1 MSFEN
6 LVLKSAY
13 DSDEDNILDD
23 FYIPL
28 ISMTMRYDRLAG
40 YFSSTVLAMTAKGM
54 ANFIRNNGKMRLVTC
69 VQLTEQDR
77 KAIESGLAEPEEAI
91 SKIMMTG
98 LDLADQIQ
106 RDHVA
111 ALAWMI
117 AQKNLEIKIAV
128 PVKEDG
134 VFVTEM
140 LDKDS
145 VFHQKVGILQD
156 ANHNVVTF
164 SGSVNET
171 KKAWIGNIEEF
182 KVFCSWKSGQSE
194 YASTDA
200 KKFEKFWYGLSKN
213 TKVFDLPT
221 AIREHLLS
229 NAPKSID
236 EAVAKITHKITPP
249 TLRDYQKEAVD
260 RWLENNR
267 RGIFEMATGTGK
279 THTAISCIQKINAE
293 QERNLV
299 VITCPYRHLIVQWTE
314 ELQKWGMDDVVR
326 ADSANLS
333 WKQDI
338 GEMISHLNDGIIDN
352 GIIVTTHDTFS
363 RELFIDI
370 IRHLKVRSFLVAD
383 EVHNLGAEKRS
394 EGLLDAYTLR
404 LGLSATPERYLDDV
418 GTQKIFDYFDRVV
431 YKFDLDRAIRDNHLT
446 HYKLFPHIVYM
457 TDDES
462 EQYYDFSKQLAIE
475 RSKKEPDF
483 DRIRKLNIQRSK
495 IIKVAKNKIDKF
507 EEILRNML
515 EDNNGLDHC
524 LVYCAHNNQLDDVAA
539 ILHKMKIIFHRFT
552 MRETPEDRKKLLL
565 EFNDGTKDVLIAIKC
580 LDEGVDVPSTHTA
593 IILASSHNP
602 REFIQRRGRLL
613 RVYLGKKYATIH
625 DLIVLPKN
633 LSSQVPTESE
643 KSAILGELGRL
654 QEFADSSDNPEISRN
669 LIQTLMN
676 RYGLS

>member
-1 MSFEN
+1 MSFEDLN
-6 LVLKSAY
+6 LKSAY
-13 DSDEDNILDD
+13 DSDEDDILGG

-28 ISMTMRYDRLAG
+28 ISRATRYDRLTG

-54 ANFIRNNGKMRLVTC
+54 ASFIRNNGKMRLVTC

-77 KAIESGLAEPEEAI
+77 KAIESGLTEPEEAI

-128 PVKEDG
+128 PVTEDG
-134 VFVTEM
+134 VFVTEE

-145 VFHQKVGILQD
+145 VYHQKVGILQD

-171 KKAWIGNIEEF
+171 GKAWTGNIEEF
-182 KVFCSWKSGQSE
+182 KVFCSWKPGQKE
-194 YASTDA
+194 YGSIDA

-236 EAVAKITHKITPP
+236 GAVTKITGKDTRPGM
-249 TLRDYQKEAVD
+249 RDYQNEAVD

-279 THTAISCIQKINAE
+279 THTAISCIQKMCAE
-293 QERNLV
+293 QERNLI
-299 VITCPYRHLIVQWTE
+299 VIACPYKHLITQWIE

-326 ADSANLS
+326 ADGSS
-333 WKQDI
+333 SKWKQDVGNI
-338 GEMISHLNDGIIDN
+338 ISYLNDGVIDN
-352 GIIVTTHDTFS
+352 GIIVTTYDAFS
-363 RELFIDI
+363 GELFIGMMQ
-370 IRHLKVRSFLVAD
+370 RLKIRSFLVAD

-394 EGLLDAYTLR
+394 EGLLGIYDFR
-404 LGLSATPERYLDDV
+404 LGLSATPERYLDDI
-418 GTQKIFDYFDRVV
+418 GTQKILGYFDKVV
-431 YKFDLDRAIRDNHLT
+431 YKFDLDKAIQEGHLT
-446 HYKLFPHIVYM
+446 HYRLFPHIVYM

-462 EQYYDFSKQLAIE
+462 ERYYGYSKQLAIE
-475 RSKKEPDF
+475 MSKKEKDME
-483 DRIRKLNIQRSK
+483 RIRNLKIQRSN
-495 IIKVAKNKIDKF
+495 IIKEAKNKIAKF
-507 EEILRNML
+507 EEILKRIL
-515 EDNNGLDHC
+515 ENNNRLDHC
-524 LVYCAHNNQLDDVAA
+524 LVYCAHSHQLDDVAST
-539 ILHKMKIIFHRFT
+539 LHKMKIIFHRFT
-552 MRETPEDRKKLLL
+552 MHESSEKRSKLLS
-565 EFNDGTKDVLIAIKC
+565 EFDDGTKDVLIAIKC
-580 LDEGVDVPSTHTA
+580 LDEGVDIPSTHTA
-593 IILASSHNP
+593 VILASSHNP

-613 RVYLGKKYATIH
+613 RVYPGKKYATIH
-625 DLIVLPKN
+625 DLIVLPN
-633 LSSQVPTESE
+633 LSPDISTESE
-643 KSAILGELGRL
+643 KTIIRNELGRL
-654 QEFADSSDNPEISRN
+654 QEFANSSDNPETSRN
-669 LIQTLMN
+669 LIQTLMSKH
-676 RYGLS
+676 GLT